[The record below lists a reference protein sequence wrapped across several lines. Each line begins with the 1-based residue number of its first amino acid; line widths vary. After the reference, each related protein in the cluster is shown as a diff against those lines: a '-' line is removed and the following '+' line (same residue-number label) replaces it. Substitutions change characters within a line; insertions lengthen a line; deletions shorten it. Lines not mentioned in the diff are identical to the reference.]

1 MRIQSYS
8 DTRARFAES
17 ITHVLE
23 DNDELIVTWAD
34 HDSVVML
41 PLAEYESMKETLY
54 LMRSPANVSRLR
66 AAAEAFDHGD
76 AVVRGLIEE

>member
-8 DTRARFAES
+8 ETRAHLAES
-17 ITHVLE
+17 ISGVLD

-34 HDSVVML
+34 HDPVVML
-41 PLAEYESMKETLY
+41 PLTEYESMKETLY
-54 LMRSPANVSRLR
+54 LLRSPANAARLQ
-66 AAAEAFDHGD
+66 AAAAAFDHNE